1 MPSLTAISAPT
12 MFRRPTPI
20 IGASLKRQLIRMLAG
35 LDLARVE
42 LESGVRPPEEKVRV
56 APLHVLFGLGG
67 QEKG

>member
-1 MPSLTAISAPT
+1 
-12 MFRRPTPI
+12 
-20 IGASLKRQLIRMLAG
+20 MLAG

-56 APLHVLFGLGG
+56 APLHVLFGLGE